1 MRSNTAFNYPNILK
15 PSSQVPPFPFH
26 YSPRDEHGAPNL
38 REDFQIGKKKKKTL
52 SASPSEPPNYH
63 ENDSETNSRREK
75 SAKEEIFIHFSHH
88 LAPAA
93 MRPEKEKDIKRN
105 TGKSNRKEEDEAFLS
120 KVNLKGVI
128 YQKNVSEF
136 LIKSKFKWDLDPPVL
151 AKYADV
157 HFNAFI

>member
-1 MRSNTAFNYPNILK
+1 
-15 PSSQVPPFPFH
+15 
-26 YSPRDEHGAPNL
+26 
-38 REDFQIGKKKKKTL
+38 
-52 SASPSEPPNYH
+52 
-63 ENDSETNSRREK
+63 
-75 SAKEEIFIHFSHH
+75 
-88 LAPAA
+88 